1 MNKNQKIAL
10 GCGGAGCL
18 GLLVFALVGAVVWV
32 TYQRRPFSHNAN
44 HNSNTNQSSN
54 INGRPANSS
63 NNMSSSMS
71 DDDRHRL
78 FQAAARC
85 GDQEL
90 MSRAMNK
97 IGLSESQPQ
106 ENQQF
111 MKDHLIWIF
120 KNGSFIKEI
129 NTQEKARAYVEEHVN
144 D

>member
-90 MSRAMNK
+90 MSRVMNK

>member
-1 MNKNQKIAL
+1 
-10 GCGGAGCL
+10 
-18 GLLVFALVGAVVWV
+18 
-32 TYQRRPFSHNAN
+32 
-44 HNSNTNQSSN
+44 
-54 INGRPANSS
+54 
-63 NNMSSSMS
+63 MSSSMS

-90 MSRAMNK
+90 MSRVMNK

-129 NTQEKARAYVEEHVN
+129 NTQEKARAYVEEHVS